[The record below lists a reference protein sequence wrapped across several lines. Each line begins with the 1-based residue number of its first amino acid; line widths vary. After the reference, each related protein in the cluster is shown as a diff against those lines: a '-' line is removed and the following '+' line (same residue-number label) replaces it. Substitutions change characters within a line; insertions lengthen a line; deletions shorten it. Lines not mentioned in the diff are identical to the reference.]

1 MQSLRIVIAIFKV
14 TSAMTE
20 ELLAFGAIA
29 SLSQERAAPV
39 VGDPTKCITHG
50 YYKSG
55 KNI

>member
-1 MQSLRIVIAIFKV
+1 
-14 TSAMTE
+14 MTE

-55 KNI
+55 KNIWETR